1 MEILRFDEAGNT
13 THQRKK
19 SSKGMLAVGLVATLF
34 GISSAFASSTIT
46 INTTNTVDLAQGVV
60 QVTGCD
66 SKIGVQPVTELTK
79 DETGAAIFAVTA
91 VTIGYKYDTS
101 TAGYIDTTECAGKAL
116 KIQFYKDI
124 AGTPTALT
132 CLQLTGNADEVGT
145 LLAGKVSVTQA
156 GTINATGF
164 KCQNSAITFA
174 VTHTQENINFID
186 PTLNPDA
193 FDYITIESTQAD
205 VTTLA

>member
-1 MEILRFDEAGNT
+1 MEILRFEDAGSPAP
-13 THQRKK
+13 QRKK

-79 DETGAAIFAVTA
+79 DETGTAIFAVTA

-101 TAGYIDTTECAGKAL
+101 TAGYIDTSECAGKAL

-132 CLQLTGNADEVGT
+132 CSQLTGNVDEVGT
-145 LLAGKVSVTQA
+145 NLIGKVSVTQT
-156 GTINATGF
+156 GTNNATGF

-205 VTTLA
+205 VTSLA

>member
-1 MEILRFDEAGNT
+1 MEILRFEDAGSIT
-13 THQRKK
+13 PQRKK

-66 SKIGVQPVTELTK
+66 SKIGVQPVTALTK

-124 AGTPTALT
+124 AGTPTALN
-132 CLQLTGNADEVGT
+132 CSQLTGNVDEVGT
-145 LLAGKVSVTQA
+145 NLSGKVSVTQS

-164 KCQNSAITFA
+164 KCQNSAIIFA

>member
-1 MEILRFDEAGNT
+1 MEILRFDNAESIT
-13 THQRKK
+13 PRRKK

-79 DETGAAIFAVTA
+79 DETGTAIFAVTA
-91 VTIGYKYDTS
+91 VTIGYKYDIS
-101 TAGYIDTTECAGKAL
+101 TDGYIDTTECAGKAL

-145 LLAGKVSVTQA
+145 NLTGRVSVTQA
-156 GTINATGF
+156 GTSNATGF

-174 VTHTQENINFID
+174 VTHSQENINFID

-193 FDYITIESTQAD
+193 FDYITIESTQSD
-205 VTTLA
+205 VTSLA